1 MASVPDWREGPL
13 VHPLEVVVV
22 EVQHFDEVE
31 GGEGGAADAA
41 QPAVGEVDGAQVRDG
56 GEGEGGEGADRVVG
70 EPQLADPDVAL
81 EGAREQRPGWQFKM
95 GNPTNR
101 PVVIDQIQLINW
113 SKIC

>member
-41 QPAVGEVDGAQVRDG
+41 QPAVGLGVNSI
-56 GEGEGGEGADRVVG
+56 
-70 EPQLADPDVAL
+70 AL
-81 EGAREQRPGWQFKM
+81 LKSQQTF
-95 GNPTNR
+95 
-101 PVVIDQIQLINW
+101 QQ
-113 SKIC
+113 SF